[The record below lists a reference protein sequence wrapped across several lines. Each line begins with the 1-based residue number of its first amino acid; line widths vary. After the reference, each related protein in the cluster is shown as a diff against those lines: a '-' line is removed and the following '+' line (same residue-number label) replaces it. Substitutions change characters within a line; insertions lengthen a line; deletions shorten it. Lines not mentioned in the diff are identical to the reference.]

1 MGATQASCAKVTRE
15 KLDQAEV
22 RSYQV
27 MIHLLLLYNC
37 IAVCGRKLF
46 LDEEWIGVAAGG

>member
-27 MIHLLLLYNC
+27 MNHLLLLHNC